1 MATAR
6 KDKTPYDKKMELYQ
20 LDIFYLE
27 KEESVQEFLNRLPST
42 IVIKEEIKKKGK
54 SFTYEYFIT
63 EVFFVKFLSQSS
75 LDVRKR
81 LKIQSIKIILFINV

>member
-54 SFTYEYFIT
+54 SFTYEYSYNGGIFREI
-63 EVFFVKFLSQSS
+63 FVSIFTRCQE
-75 LDVRKR
+75 
-81 LKIQSIKIILFINV
+81 KIKDSKH

>member
-27 KEESVQEFLNRLPST
+27 KEESVQEFLNRLPSN

-54 SFTYEYFIT
+54 SFTYEYSYKGGIFREI
-63 EVFFVKFLSQSS
+63 FVSILTRCQE
-75 LDVRKR
+75 
-81 LKIQSIKIILFINV
+81 KIQSIKIIRE

>member
-42 IVIKEEIKKKGK
+42 MVIKEEIDTKKGK
-54 SFTYEYFIT
+54 YLRALIF
-63 EVFFVKFLSQSS
+63 
-75 LDVRKR
+75 
-81 LKIQSIKIILFINV
+81 